1 MNYSLSRMAQLDKP
15 TIVLHFKLINGEHRT
30 LELPLSMFQRLR
42 YNVALL
48 LSELQSLQN
57 RPVLKQF

>member
-1 MNYSLSRMAQLDKP
+1 MAKLDKP
-15 TIVLHFKLINGEHRT
+15 TIVLHFKLVNGEYRT

-42 YNVALL
+42 YNIAML
-48 LSELQSLQN
+48 LSEMQSLQN